1 MVNATE
7 TEYMAYMEPV
17 WAEIKCKDRDAQ
29 CMVKG
34 KNGKLIRILVQPLAK
49 DIFNC

>member
-1 MVNATE
+1 
-7 TEYMAYMEPV
+7 MAYMEPV
-17 WAEIKCKDRDAQ
+17 WAEIKCKDRDAR